1 MNSTP
6 SDVFAQRLRQ
16 ERMRAGLSQ
25 TQLATRVSS
34 ALGAAVYGTAVTR
47 MEKGER
53 VVKLDEA
60 VAIAGVLGVD
70 LTALLVSTSEI
81 ERVLQEQRAAS
92 ASAQSRFEEARD
104 EVSRLTLI
112 VRHLEEQRGRKN
124 ASPDAALPNVV
135 KYEVDGADA

>member
-34 ALGAAVYGTAVTR
+34 ALGVTVYGTAVTR

-81 ERVLQEQRAAS
+81 ERVLQEQRAAL

-112 VRHLEEQRGRKN
+112 VRHLEEQRKN